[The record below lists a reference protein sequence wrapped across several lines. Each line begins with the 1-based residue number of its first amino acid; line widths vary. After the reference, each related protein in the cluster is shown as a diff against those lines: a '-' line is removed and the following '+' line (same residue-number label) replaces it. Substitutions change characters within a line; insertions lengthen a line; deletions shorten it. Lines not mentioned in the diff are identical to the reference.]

1 MLEIIIELN
10 LQGRRAVTSHWSAE
24 SMRTLRSSAWTPF
37 TPPSSSPPYSTSTSA
52 LPSSGLL
59 LQNSW
64 RVTNRVA
71 RIDSPLRFP
80 RICSQFQKFHSKFDA
95 RIAEHSTIRK
105 CVRDLNFIFYS
116 SFTFTR
122 IVDNSINLLINYL
135 YYIDDMLISFSKSI
149 FAFRI
154 LDRSIISL
162 NIQKILRITIESLL
176 RFASYLLKFIRS
188 RRWTPLEIRILL
200 SRNYYYNSTRIVTG
214 RWSIH
219 SLITR
224 QSWTCLKMSCSRK
237 RLG

>member
-135 YYIDDMLISFSKSI
+135 YHIDDMLISFSKSNAHFRFSNSRSI
-149 FAFRI
+149 DHFTDYSKNFEDNDWVAASIRFIFVEIHSFASMNAVRNSNFAF
-154 LDRSIISL
+154 
-162 NIQKILRITIESLL
+162 
-176 RFASYLLKFIRS
+176 
-188 RRWTPLEIRILL
+188 
-200 SRNYYYNSTRIVTG
+200 
-214 RWSIH
+214 
-219 SLITR
+219 
-224 QSWTCLKMSCSRK
+224 
-237 RLG
+237 